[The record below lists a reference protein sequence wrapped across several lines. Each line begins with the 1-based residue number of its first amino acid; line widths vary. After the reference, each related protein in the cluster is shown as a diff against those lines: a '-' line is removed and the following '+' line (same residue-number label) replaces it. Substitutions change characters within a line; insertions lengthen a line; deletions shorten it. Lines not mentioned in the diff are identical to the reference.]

1 MLFRSKLFTERE
13 VVTGRNIGF
22 KFFNINKAAIMNLM
36 EDAAKIFD
44 EEMSTED
51 KLMIRAGLGKVSL
64 SGMYRVE
71 NIYDLIDNLRVRLRL
86 RNIGPLVNLELNY
99 RYKLSD
105 MNKENSI
112 KAPTEYKEWY
122 GQFGTFEDDWF
133 DEEEF

>member
-1 MLFRSKLFTERE
+1 
-13 VVTGRNIGF
+13 
-22 KFFNINKAAIMNLM
+22 MNLM
-36 EDAAKIFD
+36 GEAAKIFN
-44 EEMSTED
+44 EEMSIED

-64 SGMYRVE
+64 SGIYRIE
-71 NIYDLIDNLRVRLRL
+71 NVYNLIDNLRVRLRL

-105 MNKENSI
+105 MNKENSV

-133 DEEEF
+133 DEEFMEEEF